1 LSQAKHIRVVIA
13 DDHAVVRE
21 GLVTVLRRLTPKVSV
36 VGEACNWT
44 EAIAAVDEH
53 KPDLALLD
61 VRMPGMQAAEGVGI
75 LRSKHPL
82 VRIVLIS
89 AFDCGEDIYGVI
101 RAGADGFMMKDSPA
115 YEISACVRTVMEG
128 KRWLP
133 PGPAE
138 KLLHRMQAPELT
150 ARQVEILEMV
160 ADGKTNKGAGAALG
174 ITEGTVKV
182 QLNHIFR
189 KLGVTNRTEAITKGL
204 QRGLVRLKKYA

>member
-1 LSQAKHIRVVIA
+1 VIA

-21 GLVTVLRRLTPKVSV
+21 GLITVLQRLAPKVSV
-36 VGEACNWT
+36 AGTARNWT
-44 EAIAAVDEH
+44 EAIAAVDEQ

-61 VRMPGMQAAEGVGI
+61 VRMPGMVAAEGVRI
-75 LRSKHPL
+75 LRDKHPNI
-82 VRIVLIS
+82 RIVLIS
-89 AFDCGEDIYGVI
+89 AFDCDEDIYGVI
-101 RAGADGFMMKDSPA
+101 RAGADGFMMKTSPP
-115 YEISACVRTVMEG
+115 YEISACIRTVLEG

-150 ARQVEILEMV
+150 PRQMQILEMV
-160 ADGKTNKGAGAALG
+160 ADGKTNKEVGAALG

-189 KLGVTNRTEAITKGL
+189 KLNVSNRTEAITTGL